1 MDRCA
6 AVGARTRGG
15 AAAAYVAAAC
25 WCASI
30 AYDADGGGGGPFSA
44 RRVLAALG
52 AKEPRR
58 RYARV
63 RLNEDDA
70 TGGDIEMTLA

>member
-1 MDRCA
+1 MLWGWQKPA
-6 AVGARTRGG
+6 QEPA
-15 AAAAYVAAAC
+15 
-25 WCASI
+25 
-30 AYDADGGGGGPFSA
+30 FA
-44 RRVLAALG
+44 RRVLTALG
-52 AKEPRR
+52 AKEPPR